1 MKVACTVLEGES
13 GGNPA
18 DLLGIAIYMIE
29 QDIHNNEA
37 EKVHFAVMA
46 IGAAADLMG
55 ITPSEMHNRLD
66 KVGLVKNL
74 LFDLYDVEH
83 TQSLEYV
90 AEDVVEALNNWE
102 KTE

>member
-1 MKVACTVLEGES
+1 MV
-13 GGNPA
+13 
-18 DLLGIAIYMIE
+18 
-29 QDIHNNEA
+29 HNDTNEA

-55 ITPSEMHNRLD
+55 ITPSEMYNRLD

-74 LFDLYDVEH
+74 LFDLYYVEH

>member
-1 MKVACTVLEGES
+1 
-13 GGNPA
+13 
-18 DLLGIAIYMIE
+18 MIE
-29 QDIHNNEA
+29 NNIHNNEA
-37 EKVHFAVMA
+37 EKIHFAVMA

-90 AEDVVEALNNWE
+90 AEDVVEALNNWK
-102 KTE
+102 KT

>member
-1 MKVACTVLEGES
+1 MTQQY
-13 GGNPA
+13 N
-18 DLLGIAIYMIE
+18 
-29 QDIHNNEA
+29 HNNET

-46 IGAAADLMG
+46 IGAAADLMA

-66 KVGLVKNL
+66 KVGLVKSL

-83 TQSLEYV
+83 TQSLQCV
-90 AEDVVEALNNWE
+90 AEDVVEALKNWE

>member
-18 DLLGIAIYMIE
+18 DLLRIAIYMIE

>member
-1 MKVACTVLEGES
+1 MRIFAAK
-13 GGNPA
+13 
-18 DLLGIAIYMIE
+18 IAIYMIE

-55 ITPSEMHNRLD
+55 ITPSEMYNRLD

-74 LFDLYDVEH
+74 LLALYDVEH

>member
-18 DLLGIAIYMIE
+18 DLLRNVIYMIE
-29 QDIHNNEA
+29 QNINNNEA

-102 KTE
+102 KT

>member
-1 MKVACTVLEGES
+1 MQQKFT
-13 GGNPA
+13 
-18 DLLGIAIYMIE
+18 IYMV
-29 QDIHNNEA
+29 HNDTNEA

-55 ITPSEMHNRLD
+55 ITPSAMHARLD
-66 KVGLVKNL
+66 KVGLVTNL

-90 AEDVVEALNNWE
+90 AENVVEALHNWE
-102 KTE
+102 INK

>member
-1 MKVACTVLEGES
+1 MRIFAAK
-13 GGNPA
+13 
-18 DLLGIAIYMIE
+18 IAIYMIE

-46 IGAAADLMG
+46 IGAAADRMG
-55 ITPSEMHNRLD
+55 ITPSEMHDRLD

>member
-1 MKVACTVLEGES
+1 MYICRENRVCMTHEENDK
-13 GGNPA
+13 
-18 DLLGIAIYMIE
+18 
-29 QDIHNNEA
+29 EA

-66 KVGLVKNL
+66 KVGLVKDL

-90 AEDVVEALNNWE
+90 AADVVEALHNWE

>member
-18 DLLGIAIYMIE
+18 DLRRNIIYMIE
-29 QDIHNNEA
+29 QNIHNNEA

-46 IGAAADLMG
+46 IGTAADLMG

-90 AEDVVEALNNWE
+90 AENVVEALNNWE
-102 KTE
+102 KT

>member
-1 MKVACTVLEGES
+1 MRIFAAK
-13 GGNPA
+13 
-18 DLLGIAIYMIE
+18 IAIYMIE

-55 ITPSEMHNRLD
+55 ITPSEMYNRLD

-74 LFDLYDVEH
+74 RFDSYDVEQ

>member
-1 MKVACTVLEGES
+1 MRIFAAK
-13 GGNPA
+13 
-18 DLLGIAIYMIE
+18 IAIYMIE

-55 ITPSEMHNRLD
+55 ITPSEMYNRLD
-66 KVGLVKNL
+66 KIGPVKNL

>member
-1 MKVACTVLEGES
+1 MRIFAAK
-13 GGNPA
+13 
-18 DLLGIAIYMIE
+18 IAIYMIE

-37 EKVHFAVMA
+37 EKVHCAVMA

-55 ITPSEMHNRLD
+55 ITPSEMYNRLD

>member
-1 MKVACTVLEGES
+1 
-13 GGNPA
+13 
-18 DLLGIAIYMIE
+18 MIE
-29 QDIHNNEA
+29 NNIHNNEA
-37 EKVHFAVMA
+37 EKIHFAVMA

-55 ITPSEMHNRLD
+55 ITPLEMHNRLD

-102 KTE
+102 KT

>member
-1 MKVACTVLEGES
+1 MRIFAAK
-13 GGNPA
+13 
-18 DLLGIAIYMIE
+18 IAIYMIE

-46 IGAAADLMG
+46 IGAADDLMG
-55 ITPSEMHNRLD
+55 ITPSEMYNRLD

>member
-18 DLLGIAIYMIE
+18 DLLRNIIYMIE
-29 QDIHNNEA
+29 QNIHNNEA

-55 ITPSEMHNRLD
+55 ITPSEMHDRLD

-102 KTE
+102 KT

>member
-18 DLLGIAIYMIE
+18 DLLRNIIYMIE
-29 QDIHNNEA
+29 QNIHNNEA
-37 EKVHFAVMA
+37 EKIHFAVMA

-102 KTE
+102 KT

>member
-1 MKVACTVLEGES
+1 
-13 GGNPA
+13 
-18 DLLGIAIYMIE
+18 MIE
-29 QDIHNNEA
+29 QNIHNNEA
-37 EKVHFAVMA
+37 ETVHFAVMA
-46 IGAAADLMG
+46 IGGAADLMG
-55 ITPSEMHNRLD
+55 ITPSEMYNRLD

>member
-18 DLLGIAIYMIE
+18 DLLRNIIYMIE
-29 QDIHNNEA
+29 QNIHNNEA

-102 KTE
+102 KT

>member
-1 MKVACTVLEGES
+1 MIIHKKSSIFAANNV
-13 GGNPA
+13 
-18 DLLGIAIYMIE
+18 IYMIE
-29 QDIHNNEA
+29 QNIHNNEA

-102 KTE
+102 KT

>member
-1 MKVACTVLEGES
+1 MRIFAAK
-13 GGNPA
+13 
-18 DLLGIAIYMIE
+18 IAIYMIE

-55 ITPSEMHNRLD
+55 ITPSEMYNRLD

-90 AEDVVEALNNWE
+90 AEDVVDALHNWE
-102 KTE
+102 KHISRNL